1 MSILAL
7 FECRICYYLLG
18 VRSPKVFNVQF
29 IFVKW
34 GQIKYIKRSNIKIN
48 QVHQLLKKHGHQK
61 NVSKSVVVAITKIE
75 PSLEA
80 D

>member
-48 QVHQLLKKHGHQK
+48 QVHQLLKKRQK

>member
-29 IFVKW
+29 IFVKR

-48 QVHQLLKKHGHQK
+48 QVHQLLKKNMVIK
-61 NVSKSVVVAITKIE
+61 KTSVSQWW
-75 PSLEA
+75 
-80 D
+80 